1 MTCPIGKGRI
11 SSLLIEFPLL
21 LRHQIL
27 NEYAMN
33 AKKILCMVVALA
45 MAVPVFGRKIH
56 WNGDWRPQKSL
67 VNIPIEGNIDDE
79 TCELTLQFLSDLGPV
94 QIVITDDSGNPIY
107 QESVEA
113 EVGQMVSI
121 SLNEL
126 SAQGQMVSVIDG
138 NNVVYGFIN

>member
-1 MTCPIGKGRI
+1 MTCPIGKDRI
-11 SSLLIEFPLL
+11 SSLLIEFPLH

-79 TCELTLQFLSDLGPV
+79 TGELTLQFLSDLGLIQV
-94 QIVITDDSGNPIY
+94 VITDDSGNPIY

-113 EVGQMVSI
+113 EAGQIVSI
-121 SLNEL
+121 LLDEL
-126 SAQGQMVSVIDG
+126 PAQGQMISVNDG

>member
-1 MTCPIGKGRI
+1 MD
-11 SSLLIEFPLL
+11 
-21 LRHQIL
+21 
-27 NEYAMN
+27 

-56 WNGDWRPQKSL
+56 WNDEWEPKKSL

-79 TCELTLQFLSDLGPV
+79 TGELTLRFLSDLGLV
-94 QIVITDDSGNPIY
+94 QVVITDDSGNPIY

-113 EVGQMVSI
+113 EVGQIVFI
-121 SLNEL
+121 LLDEL
-126 SAQGQMVSVIDG
+126 PAQGQMISVNDG

>member
-1 MTCPIGKGRI
+1 
-11 SSLLIEFPLL
+11 
-21 LRHQIL
+21 
-27 NEYAMN
+27 MN
-33 AKKILCMVVALA
+33 AKKFLCVVVALA
-45 MAVPVFGRKIH
+45 MTVPMFGRRIQMH
-56 WNGDWRPQKSL
+56 GDWRPQKSL

-79 TCELTLQFLSDLGPV
+79 TGELTLQFLSDLGLV
-94 QIVITDDSGNPIY
+94 QVVITDDSGNPIY

>member
-1 MTCPIGKGRI
+1 M
-11 SSLLIEFPLL
+11 
-21 LRHQIL
+21 
-27 NEYAMN
+27 
-33 AKKILCMVVALA
+33 
-45 MAVPVFGRKIH
+45 
-56 WNGDWRPQKSL
+56 
-67 VNIPIEGNIDDE
+67 
-79 TCELTLQFLSDLGPV
+79 TLQFLSDLGPV

>member
-1 MTCPIGKGRI
+1 
-11 SSLLIEFPLL
+11 
-21 LRHQIL
+21 
-27 NEYAMN
+27 MN

>member
-1 MTCPIGKGRI
+1 
-11 SSLLIEFPLL
+11 
-21 LRHQIL
+21 
-27 NEYAMN
+27 MN

-45 MAVPVFGRKIH
+45 MAVPVFGRKVH
-56 WNGDWRPQKSL
+56 MHGDWRPQKSL

-79 TCELTLQFLSDLGPV
+79 TGELTLQFLSDLGLV
-94 QIVITDDSGNPIY
+94 QVVITDDSGNPIY

-113 EVGQMVSI
+113 EAGQIVSI
-121 SLNEL
+121 SLDEL

>member
-1 MTCPIGKGRI
+1 MG
-11 SSLLIEFPLL
+11 FVLL
-21 LRHQIL
+21 LRRQFK

-33 AKKILCMVVALA
+33 AKKVLCMLVALA

-56 WNGDWRPQKSL
+56 WNDKWEPDRKSIE
-67 VNIPIEGNIDDE
+67 VVPIEGNIDDE
-79 TCELTLQFLSDLGPV
+79 TGELTLQFLSDLGLV
-94 QIVITDDSGNPIY
+94 QVVITDDSGNPIY

-113 EVGQMVSI
+113 EAGQIVSI
-121 SLNEL
+121 SLDEL

>member
-11 SSLLIEFPLL
+11 SSLLIEFPLH